1 MKVLHSHE
9 GAVYSATY
17 SPSGAHLAST
27 GKDASTLLWDV
38 ATASRLRLFAATSSA
53 LCLSWAMHGRGL
65 VVGYEDGGVRL
76 YGNLPGCSEE
86 RQERLADRVA
96 VLEADAATNLSLRED
111 GTWQLA
117 PRLGPAP
124 SPRVWLWLYVRGC
137 VCVCAAVYVWLWFCV
152 LWFCVHAVALNAVTA
167 LRGSVAALSLENR
180 GLRAE
185 LVGYKGRVES
195 LENQLRTLVRSLR
208 KRLGDGE

>member
-117 PRLGPAP
+117 PRLGPP
-124 SPRVWLWLYVRGC
+124 PHHVCGCGSMYVAVC
-137 VCVCAAVYVWLWFCV
+137 VCVAVYVWLWFCV